1 MSMDRAALLM
11 SILGQVNIAMRPIA
25 AVILGLPCFSGSRA
39 VVDVFAGS
47 VVLGGLSNCIC
58 GASSSFVALLLSVVI
73 FGLSYSVLMAVVVS
87 VLMTNVEISRFPAAM
102 ALKSF
107 LESVAILIG
116 PPLAGKQTHTHSYM
130 VHAVFWPW

>member
-1 MSMDRAALLM
+1 MDRAALLM

-25 AVILGLPCFSGSRA
+25 AVILGLPC
-39 VVDVFAGS
+39 FAGS

-73 FGLSYSVLMAVVVS
+73 FGLSYSVLMTVVVS
-87 VLMTNVEISRFPAAM
+87 VLMTNVEISRFPAAV

-130 VHAVFWPW
+130 VHAVFWPV

>member
-1 MSMDRAALLM
+1 MDCAALLM

-25 AVILGLPCFSGSRA
+25 AVILGLPC
-39 VVDVFAGS
+39 FAGS

-73 FGLSYSVLMAVVVS
+73 FGLSYSVLMTVVVS

-130 VHAVFWPW
+130 VHAVFWPV

>member
-1 MSMDRAALLM
+1 MDRAALLM

-25 AVILGLPCFSGSRA
+25 AVILGLPC
-39 VVDVFAGS
+39 FAGS

-73 FGLSYSVLMAVVVS
+73 FGLSYSVLMTVVVS

-102 ALKSF
+102 ALKSM

>member
-1 MSMDRAALLM
+1 MDRAALLM

-25 AVILGLPCFSGSRA
+25 AVILGLPC
-39 VVDVFAGS
+39 FAGS

-87 VLMTNVEISRFPAAM
+87 VLMTNVEISRFPAAV

-130 VHAVFWPW
+130 VHAVFWPV

>member
-1 MSMDRAALLM
+1 MDHAALLM

-25 AVILGLPCFSGSRA
+25 AVILGLPC
-39 VVDVFAGS
+39 FAGS

-73 FGLSYSVLMAVVVS
+73 FGLSYSVLMTVVVS
-87 VLMTNVEISRFPAAM
+87 VLMTNVEISRFPAAV

>member
-1 MSMDRAALLM
+1 MDRAALLM

-25 AVILGLPCFSGSRA
+25 AVILGLPC
-39 VVDVFAGS
+39 FAGS

-73 FGLSYSVLMAVVVS
+73 FGLSYSVLMTVVVS
-87 VLMTNVEISRFPAAM
+87 VLMTNVEISRFPAAV

-130 VHAVFWPW
+130 VHAVFWPR